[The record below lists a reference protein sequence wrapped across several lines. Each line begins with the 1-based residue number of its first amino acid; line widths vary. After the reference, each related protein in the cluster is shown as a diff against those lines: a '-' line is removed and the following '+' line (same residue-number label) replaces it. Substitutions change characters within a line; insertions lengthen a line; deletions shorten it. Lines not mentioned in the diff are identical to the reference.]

1 MGRFAIR
8 MPSLL
13 VLALAVCLALVG
25 SLSAVRAHDGGHL
38 RVAHLAPAAPAV
50 DIYINGE
57 SAIAGLSFRQVSAY
71 LSLADSAGMTLEIA
85 VVPAGGALADAVY
98 STALSLPMGSGYFTA
113 VAFGSLE
120 DGTFE
125 VMLLPEDGVLP
136 ATGEASGGALV
147 ISGAFARPTAS
158 GMAQDMG
165 HSEHG
170 GHSGHGGMSGMSGM
184 VSAAYM
190 TIRNEGATPDRLV
203 SATADAARTVEIHE
217 TVIENDV
224 ARMQML
230 PEGIT
235 VPAGEAVELRPGGLH
250 LMLIGLHAD
259 LVPGMTVTLTLTFES
274 GEVITVR
281 APVRMP

>member
-1 MGRFAIR
+1 MVRSAMRIS
-8 MPSLL
+8 SLL
-13 VLALAVCLALVG
+13 VLALAVCFALVTTP
-25 SLSAVRAHDGGHL
+25 SAVRAHDGGHL

-50 DIYINGE
+50 DIYLNGE
-57 SAIAGLSFRQVSAY
+57 AAITGLNFRQTSAY
-71 LSLADSAGMTLEIA
+71 LSLPDSAQMALEIA

-98 STALSLPMGSGYFTA
+98 TTALSLPMGGGYFTA

-125 VMLLPEDGVLP
+125 IMLLPEDGVPP
-136 ATGEASGGALV
+136 ATGAASGGALV

-158 GMAQDMG
+158 GTTQGMG
-165 HSEHG
+165 HG
-170 GHSGHGGMSGMSGM
+170 GHGGMSGT

-190 TIRNEGATPDRLV
+190 TIRNEGAMPDRLV

-230 PEGIT
+230 PEGIAI
-235 VPAGEAVELRPGGLH
+235 PAGEAVELRPGGLH

-259 LVPGMTVTLTLTFES
+259 LVPGMAVTLTLTFES